1 MERGKGAIIRH
12 SASFFLKSCA
22 GKSAPSQNRT
32 VNVPVNKP
40 FNLRQAQ
47 EHNIYFGIVHRKK
60 TVILIN
66 SHRGRQVE
74 RRFMNIINKKIELS
88 DGRVIEIETGKLAK
102 QADGSVV
109 VKMGGTMLLACVT
122 CAKDAKEDVDFMPL
136 QVDYKEKFASAGRF
150 PGGFMKREGKASDAE
165 ILTARLVDRALRPLF
180 PEDFHA
186 EVYVTI
192 NLISA
197 EKDIQPDA
205 LAGLAAS
212 SALAVSDIPFGG
224 PISEVRVARI
234 DGQLKINPGFSE
246 MDKADI
252 DLMVAATYDNIMMVE
267 GEMKEVSEADM
278 LEAIKFAHEEIK
290 KHCKVQMELMEE
302 TGKTVK
308 RTYCHEENDEE
319 LRKAVEAFCYDRC
332 YAIAKSGS
340 AKHERSDAFDALKE
354 EFYQTLPEEDREA
367 KKMMVERYYHTVEK
381 TAMRNLILDEGIR
394 LDGRKSDEVRPIW
407 CEVGYLPCA
416 HGSAIFTRGETQSL
430 STVTLGT
437 KLDMK
442 ELDEVLVQG
451 SEQFVLHY
459 NFPPFATGEAKAQ
472 RGVGRREIGHGNL
485 AWRALKPMVPLAPE
499 NPYAVRVVS
508 DILESNGSSSMATVC
523 AGCLALMDAGV
534 KIRKPVA
541 GVAMGLITDAERPND
556 RYAILTDIL
565 GDEDHLGDMDFK
577 VTGTK
582 DGITATQMDIK
593 VDGLSYEVLAKAL
606 EQARQ
611 GRMHIMGEMMKCISE
626 PREDYKPFV
635 PRIIQI
641 RVPGEFIG
649 AIIGKGGE
657 VIQKIQ
663 RETGTVVTIT
673 EDNVNGVSE
682 GIVDI
687 FGQDKESMDKA
698 LEWINGICAVPEVG
712 KVYHG
717 KVVSVLEFGAFVEI
731 LPGKEGLLHISE
743 LDWGKTDKVEDVINV
758 GDEVDVK
765 LLEID
770 AKTGKMRLSRKALLD
785 KPEGYVEPERRPRPA
800 TGDRGPRRNGGNG
813 DDRRGPRRDD
823 RRMSDERRNDRRDD
837 RRAPRRENKQ
847 PRQENQ
853 LGDFM
858 TDAGFDAPDYND
870 PDIF

>member
-1 MERGKGAIIRH
+1 
-12 SASFFLKSCA
+12 
-22 GKSAPSQNRT
+22 
-32 VNVPVNKP
+32 
-40 FNLRQAQ
+40 
-47 EHNIYFGIVHRKK
+47 
-60 TVILIN
+60 
-66 SHRGRQVE
+66 
-74 RRFMNIINKKIELS
+74 MNIINKKIELS
-88 DGRVIEIETGKLAK
+88 DGRIIEIETGKLAK
-102 QADGSVV
+102 QADGAVV
-109 VKMGGTMLLACVT
+109 VKMGGTMLLATVT
-122 CAKDAKEDVDFMPL
+122 AAKDAKDDVDFMPL
-136 QVDYKEKFASAGRF
+136 QVDYKEKFYAAGRF
-150 PGGFMKREGKASDAE
+150 PGGFMKREGKATDAE

-186 EVYVTI
+186 EVYVQV

-212 SALAVSDIPFGG
+212 AALAVSDIPFGG
-224 PISEVRVARI
+224 PISEVRVVRI
-234 DGQLKINPGFSE
+234 DGQFKINPNFSE
-246 MDKADI
+246 MENADM

-267 GEMKEVSEADM
+267 GEMKEVSETDM

-290 KHCKVQMELMEE
+290 KHCKVQMELTEE
-302 TGKTVK
+302 CGKTVK
-308 RTYCHEENDEE
+308 RTYCHEVNDEE
-319 LRKAVEAFCYDRC
+319 LKKAVEAFCYDKC
-332 YAIAKSGS
+332 YAVAKSGQD
-340 AKHERSDAFDALKE
+340 KHARSDAFEAIKE
-354 EFYQTLPEEDREA
+354 EFMQTIPEKERED
-367 KKMMVERYYHTVEK
+367 KQMMVDRYYHAVEK
-381 TAMRNLILDEGIR
+381 AAMRNLILDEGQR
-394 LDGRKSDEVRPIW
+394 LDGRKTNEVRPIW

-430 STVTLGT
+430 ATVTLGT
-437 KLDMK
+437 KMDMK

-451 SEQFVLHY
+451 TSQFVLHY

-485 AWRALKPMVPLAPE
+485 AWRALKPVVPVAPE
-499 NPYAVRVVS
+499 NPYAIRVVS
-508 DILESNGSSSMATVC
+508 DILESNGSSSMASVC
-523 AGCLALMDAGV
+523 GGCLALMDAGV
-534 KIRKPVA
+534 KISKPVA
-541 GVAMGLITDAERPND
+541 GVAMGLITDAEKPND

-611 GRMHIMGEMMKCISE
+611 GRMHIMGEMLKTISE

-673 EDNVNGVSE
+673 EEQNNGVSE
-682 GIVDI
+682 GVVDI
-687 FGQDKESMDKA
+687 FGDNKEAMDKA
-698 LEWINGICAVPEVG
+698 LSWINGICAVPEVG
-712 KVYHG
+712 ATYHG
-717 KVVSVLEFGAFVEI
+717 KVVSILEFGAFVEI

-743 LDWGKTDKVEDVINV
+743 LDWKKTDKVEDVLSV

-770 AKTGKMRLSRKALLD
+770 AKTGKMRLSRRALLE
-785 KPEGYVEPERRPRPA
+785 KPEGYVEPERKPRSSS
-800 TGDRGPRRNGGNG
+800 DKPRR
-813 DDRRGPRRDD
+813 DSDRRDNKAPRRDD
-823 RRMSDERRNDRRDD
+823 RRGDRRDSKG
-837 RRAPRRENKQ
+837 PRREF
-847 PRQENQ
+847 RQ
-853 LGDFM
+853 
-858 TDAGFDAPDYND
+858 DAPKTEEETPNTESEM
-870 PDIF
+870 F

>member
-1 MERGKGAIIRH
+1 
-12 SASFFLKSCA
+12 
-22 GKSAPSQNRT
+22 
-32 VNVPVNKP
+32 
-40 FNLRQAQ
+40 
-47 EHNIYFGIVHRKK
+47 
-60 TVILIN
+60 
-66 SHRGRQVE
+66 
-74 RRFMNIINKKIELS
+74 MNIINKKIELS
-88 DGRVIEIETGKLAK
+88 DGRIIEIETGKLAK
-102 QADGSVV
+102 QADGAVV
-109 VKMGGTMLLACVT
+109 VKMGGTMLLATVT
-122 CAKDAKEDVDFMPL
+122 AAKDAKDDVDFMPL
-136 QVDYKEKFASAGRF
+136 QVDYKEKFYAAGRF
-150 PGGFMKREGKASDAE
+150 PGGFMKREGKATDAE

-186 EVYVTI
+186 EVYVQV

-212 SALAVSDIPFGG
+212 AALAVSDIPFGG
-224 PISEVRVARI
+224 PISEVRVVRI
-234 DGQLKINPGFSE
+234 DGQFKINPNFSE
-246 MDKADI
+246 MENADM

-267 GEMKEVSEADM
+267 GEMKEVSETDM

-290 KHCKVQMELMEE
+290 KHCKVQMELTEE
-302 TGKTVK
+302 CGKTVK
-308 RTYCHEENDEE
+308 RTYCHEVNDEE
-319 LRKAVEAFCYDRC
+319 LKKAVEAFCYDKC
-332 YAIAKSGS
+332 YAVAKSGQD
-340 AKHERSDAFDALKE
+340 KHARSDAFDAIKE
-354 EFYQTLPEEDREA
+354 EFMQTIPEEERED
-367 KKMMVERYYHTVEK
+367 KQMMVDRYYHAVEK
-381 TAMRNLILDEGIR
+381 AAMRNLILDEGQR
-394 LDGRKSDEVRPIW
+394 LDGRKTNEVRPIW

-430 STVTLGT
+430 ATVTLGT
-437 KLDMK
+437 KMDMK

-451 SEQFVLHY
+451 TSQFVLHY

-485 AWRALKPMVPLAPE
+485 AWRALKPVVPMAPE
-499 NPYAVRVVS
+499 NPYAIRVVS
-508 DILESNGSSSMATVC
+508 DILESNGSSSMASVC
-523 AGCLALMDAGV
+523 GGCLALMDAGV
-534 KIRKPVA
+534 KISKPVA
-541 GVAMGLITDAERPND
+541 GVAMGLITDAEKPNE

-606 EQARQ
+606 EQARH
-611 GRMHIMGEMMKCISE
+611 GRMHIMGEMLKTISE

-673 EDNVNGVSE
+673 EEQNNGVSE
-682 GIVDI
+682 GVVDI
-687 FGQDKESMDKA
+687 FGDNKEAMDKA
-698 LEWINGICAVPEVG
+698 LSWINGICAVPEVG
-712 KVYHG
+712 ATYHG
-717 KVVSVLEFGAFVEI
+717 KVVSILEFGAFVEI

-743 LDWGKTDKVEDVINV
+743 LDWKKTDKVEDVLSV

-770 AKTGKMRLSRKALLD
+770 AKTGKMRLSRRALLE
-785 KPEGYVEPERRPRPA
+785 KPEGYVEPERKPRSSS
-800 TGDRGPRRNGGNG
+800 DKPRR
-813 DDRRGPRRDD
+813 DSDRRDNKAPRRDD
-823 RRMSDERRNDRRDD
+823 RRGDRRDSKG
-837 RRAPRRENKQ
+837 PRREF
-847 PRQENQ
+847 RQ
-853 LGDFM
+853 
-858 TDAGFDAPDYND
+858 DAPKAEDETPNTESEM
-870 PDIF
+870 F

>member
-1 MERGKGAIIRH
+1 
-12 SASFFLKSCA
+12 
-22 GKSAPSQNRT
+22 
-32 VNVPVNKP
+32 
-40 FNLRQAQ
+40 
-47 EHNIYFGIVHRKK
+47 
-60 TVILIN
+60 
-66 SHRGRQVE
+66 
-74 RRFMNIINKKIELS
+74 MNIINKKIELS
-88 DGRVIEIETGKLAK
+88 DGRIIEIETGKLAK
-102 QADGSVV
+102 QADGAVV
-109 VKMGGTMLLACVT
+109 VKMGGTMLLATVT
-122 CAKDAKEDVDFMPL
+122 AAKDAKDDVDFMPL
-136 QVDYKEKFASAGRF
+136 QVDYKEKFYAAGRF
-150 PGGFMKREGKASDAE
+150 PGGFMKREGKATDAE

-186 EVYVTI
+186 EVYVQV

-212 SALAVSDIPFGG
+212 AALAVSDIPFGG
-224 PISEVRVARI
+224 PISEVRVVRI
-234 DGQLKINPGFSE
+234 DGQFKINPNFSE
-246 MDKADI
+246 MENADM

-267 GEMKEVSEADM
+267 GEMKEVSETDM

-290 KHCKVQMELMEE
+290 KHCKVQMELTEE
-302 TGKTVK
+302 CGKTVK
-308 RTYCHEENDEE
+308 RTYCHEVNDEE
-319 LRKAVEAFCYDRC
+319 LKKAVEAFCYDKC
-332 YAIAKSGS
+332 YAVAKSGQD
-340 AKHERSDAFDALKE
+340 KHARSDAFDAIKE
-354 EFYQTLPEEDREA
+354 EFMQTIPEEERED
-367 KKMMVERYYHTVEK
+367 KQMMVDRYYHAVEK
-381 TAMRNLILDEGIR
+381 AAMRNLILDEGQR
-394 LDGRKSDEVRPIW
+394 LDGRKTNEVRPIW
-407 CEVGYLPCA
+407 CETGYLPCA

-430 STVTLGT
+430 ATVTLGT
-437 KLDMK
+437 KMDMK

-451 SEQFVLHY
+451 TSQFVLHY

-485 AWRALKPMVPLAPE
+485 AWRALKPVVPVAPE
-499 NPYAVRVVS
+499 NPYAIRVVS
-508 DILESNGSSSMATVC
+508 DILESNGSSSMASVC
-523 AGCLALMDAGV
+523 GGCLALMDAGV
-534 KIRKPVA
+534 KISKPVA
-541 GVAMGLITDAERPND
+541 GVAMGLITDAEKPND

-611 GRMHIMGEMMKCISE
+611 GRMHIMGEMLKTISE

-673 EDNVNGVSE
+673 EEQNNGVSE
-682 GIVDI
+682 GVVDI
-687 FGQDKESMDKA
+687 FGDNKEAMDKA
-698 LEWINGICAVPEVG
+698 LSWINGICAVPEVG
-712 KVYHG
+712 ATYHG
-717 KVVSVLEFGAFVEI
+717 KVVSILEFGAFVEI

-743 LDWGKTDKVEDVINV
+743 LDWKKTDKVEDVLSV

-770 AKTGKMRLSRKALLD
+770 AKTGKMRLSRRALLE
-785 KPEGYVEPERRPRPA
+785 KPEGYVEPERKPRSSS
-800 TGDRGPRRNGGNG
+800 DKPRR
-813 DDRRGPRRDD
+813 DSDRRDNKAPRRDD
-823 RRMSDERRNDRRDD
+823 RRGDRRDSKG
-837 RRAPRRENKQ
+837 PRREF
-847 PRQENQ
+847 RQ
-853 LGDFM
+853 
-858 TDAGFDAPDYND
+858 DAPKAEDETPNTESEM
-870 PDIF
+870 F

>member
-1 MERGKGAIIRH
+1 M
-12 SASFFLKSCA
+12 
-22 GKSAPSQNRT
+22 
-32 VNVPVNKP
+32 NV
-40 FNLRQAQ
+40 
-47 EHNIYFGIVHRKK
+47 
-60 TVILIN
+60 
-66 SHRGRQVE
+66 
-74 RRFMNIINKKIELS
+74 INKQIELS

-102 QADGSVV
+102 QADGSVT
-109 VKMGGTMLLACVT
+109 VKMGGTMLLATVT
-122 CAKDAKEDVDFMPL
+122 CAKDAKDDVDFMPL

-150 PGGFMKREGKASDAE
+150 PGGFMKREGKASDYE
-165 ILTARLVDRALRPLF
+165 ILIARLVDRALRPLF

-186 EVYVTI
+186 EVYVTV

-212 SALAVSDIPFGG
+212 AALAVSDIPFEG

-234 DGQLKINPGFSE
+234 DGQLKINPNFSE
-246 MDKADI
+246 MAKADI
-252 DLMVAATYDNIMMVE
+252 DIMVAATYDNIMMVE
-267 GEMKEVSEADM
+267 GEMKEVSEAEM

-290 KHCKVQMELMEE
+290 KHCKVQMELTEAV
-302 TGKTVK
+302 GKTVK

-319 LRKAVEAFCYDRC
+319 LRKAIEAFCYDRC

-354 EFYQTLPEEDREA
+354 EFYQTLPEEERED
-367 KKMMVERYYHTVEK
+367 KKMMVERYYHAVEK
-381 TAMRNLILDEGIR
+381 AAMRNMILDEGIR
-394 LDGRKSDEVRPIW
+394 LDGRQTTQVRPIW

-442 ELDEVLVQG
+442 ERDEVLVQG
-451 SEQFVLHY
+451 TDQFVLHY
-459 NFPPFATGEAKAQ
+459 NFPPFSTGEAKAQ

-485 AWRALKPMVPLAPE
+485 AWRALKPMIPMAPE

-534 KIRKPVA
+534 QIKKPVA
-541 GVAMGLITDAERPND
+541 GVAMGLITDKENPNG

-593 VDGLSYEVLAKAL
+593 VDGLSYDVLEKAL

-611 GRMHIMGEMMKCISE
+611 GRMHIMGEMMKTISE

-641 RVPGEFIG
+641 SVPGEFIG

-663 RETGTVVTIT
+663 KETGTVVTIT
-673 EDNVNGVSE
+673 EEQNNGVSE
-682 GIVDI
+682 GVVDI
-687 FGQDKESMDKA
+687 FGENKESMDKA
-698 LEWINGICAVPEVG
+698 LNWINGICAVPEVG
-712 KVYHG
+712 AVYHA
-717 KVVSVLEFGAFVEI
+717 KVVSILEFGAFVEI

-743 LDWGKTDKVEDVINV
+743 IDWAKTEKVEDVLNI

-770 AKTGKMRLSRKALLD
+770 AKTGKMRLSRRALLE
-785 KPEGYVEPERRPRPA
+785 KPEGYVEPERRPRPQ
-800 TGDRGPRRNGGNG
+800 GD
-813 DDRRGPRRDD
+813 RGPRRDD
-823 RRMSDERRNDRRDD
+823 RRGGSDRRDGRRDD
-837 RRAPRRENKQ
+837 RRDNRRDDRRPRRDDRG
-847 PRQENQ
+847 PRNEAPSN
-853 LGDFM
+853 DF
-858 TDAGFDAPDYND
+858 DSNSSNND
-870 PDIF
+870 PEMF

>member
-1 MERGKGAIIRH
+1 
-12 SASFFLKSCA
+12 
-22 GKSAPSQNRT
+22 
-32 VNVPVNKP
+32 
-40 FNLRQAQ
+40 
-47 EHNIYFGIVHRKK
+47 
-60 TVILIN
+60 
-66 SHRGRQVE
+66 
-74 RRFMNIINKKIELS
+74 MNIINKKIELS

-102 QADGSVV
+102 QADGAAV
-109 VKMGGTMLLACVT
+109 VKMGGTMLLAAVT

-150 PGGFMKREGKASDAE
+150 PGGFMKREGKASDYE
-165 ILTARLVDRALRPLF
+165 ILVARLVDRALRPLF
-180 PEDFHA
+180 PDDFHA
-186 EVYVTI
+186 EVYVTV

-212 SALAVSDIPFGG
+212 AALAVSDIPFGG
-224 PISEVRVARI
+224 PISEVRVARV
-234 DGQLKINPGFSE
+234 DGQLVINPNFSV
-246 MDKADI
+246 MDSADI
-252 DLMVAATYDNIMMVE
+252 DIMVAATYDNILMVE
-267 GEMKEVSEADM
+267 GEMKEVSEKEM

-290 KHCKVQMELMEE
+290 KHCKVQMELTQEA
-302 TGKTVK
+302 GKTVK

-319 LRKAVEAFCYDRC
+319 LRAAVEKFCYDRC

-340 AKHERSDAFDALKE
+340 AKQERTDAFEALKE
-354 EFYQTLPEEDREA
+354 EFYQTIPEEERED
-367 KKMMVERYYHTVEK
+367 KKMMVERYYHAVEK
-381 TAMRNLILDEGIR
+381 AAMRNMILDEGIR
-394 LDGRKSDEVRPIW
+394 LDGRKGNEVRPIW

-442 ELDEVLVQG
+442 ERDDVLIQG
-451 SEQFVLHY
+451 TDQFVLHY
-459 NFPPFATGEAKAQ
+459 NFPPFSTGEAKAQ
-472 RGVGRREIGHGNL
+472 RGVGRREIGHGHL
-485 AWRALKPMVPLAPE
+485 AWRALKPMVPIAPE

-534 KIRKPVA
+534 KIKKPVA
-541 GVAMGLITDAERPND
+541 GVAMGLITDKDRPND

-593 VDGLSYEVLAKAL
+593 VDGLSYDVLEKAL

-611 GRMHIMGEMMKCISE
+611 GRIHIMGEMMKTISE
-626 PREDYKPFV
+626 PREEYKPFV

-641 RVPGEFIG
+641 RIPGEFIG
-649 AIIGKGGE
+649 AVIGKGGE

-663 RETGTVVTIT
+663 KETGTVVTIT
-673 EDNVNGVSE
+673 EEQENGNSV
-682 GIVDI
+682 GVVDI
-687 FGQDKESMDKA
+687 FGENKESMDKA
-698 LEWINGICAVPEVG
+698 LNWINGICAVPEVG
-712 KVYHG
+712 QTYHG
-717 KVVSVLEFGAFVEI
+717 KVVSILEFGAFVEI

-743 LDWGKTDKVEDVINV
+743 IDWCKTDKVEDVLKV

-770 AKTGKMRLSRKALLD
+770 AKTGKMRLSRRALIE
-785 KPEGYVEPERRPRPA
+785 KPEGYVEPERRPRPQ
-800 TGDRGPRRNGGNG
+800 GD
-813 DDRRGPRRDD
+813 RGPRRDD
-823 RRMSDERRNDRRDD
+823 RKGGRDDRRQGGERRNNDK
-837 RRAPRRENKQ
+837 RAPRREDRPAKNEGHNEESHNE
-847 PRQENQ
+847 PEM
-853 LGDFM
+853 F
-858 TDAGFDAPDYND
+858 
-870 PDIF
+870 